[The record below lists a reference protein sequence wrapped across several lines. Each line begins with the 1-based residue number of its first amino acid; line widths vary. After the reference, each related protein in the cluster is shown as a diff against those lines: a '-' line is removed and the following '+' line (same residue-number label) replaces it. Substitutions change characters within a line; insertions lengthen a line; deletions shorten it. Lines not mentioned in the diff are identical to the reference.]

1 MLRLTTSTPGI
12 RWLHHCAPQ
21 EREASASLF
30 QVYHS
35 QRESLFQRAQSIFSK
50 YGKHVAWM
58 SQKRKSNQELDN
70 RQFRIILE
78 REQEQLFA
86 EALSEILRHEYRA
99 DLAENNICELK
110 RQIDSQAVEIG
121 HTRTGYE
128 QSRREQALLHEEL
141 TDRERA
147 LRETRVGSI
156 QKLEDFKRDQ
166 EFRLEKF
173 PIRKL
178 VENHFEDVESVR
190 SGQLFHVPSNQRY
203 FLFLVNQEDCWAAT
217 KICSQ
222 IYGIRMVFRET
233 FLQIHSV
240 SLDNLLRTVQSLELI
255 SQLRNIPVQTSIGQP
270 VMESGWWSR
279 PQPIL
284 SENGKKSKQ
293 FLIFQFQF
301 WFLKR
306 PSTGILTLF
315 QKECI

>member
-1 MLRLTTSTPGI
+1 
-12 RWLHHCAPQ
+12 
-21 EREASASLF
+21 
-30 QVYHS
+30 
-35 QRESLFQRAQSIFSK
+35 
-50 YGKHVAWM
+50 M

-70 RQFRIILE
+70 CQFRIILE

-86 EALSEILRHEYRA
+86 EAISEILRHEYRA

-121 HTRTGYE
+121 HTWTGYE

-166 EFRLEKF
+166 EFRLEKC

-240 SLDNLLRTVQSLELI
+240 SLDNLLRNAQSLELI
-255 SQLRNIPVQTSIGQP
+255 SLLRNIPVQTSTGQP

-284 SENGKKSKQ
+284 SQNGKKSKQ
-293 FLIFQFQF
+293 FLIFQF
-301 WFLKR
+301 
-306 PSTGILTLF
+306 
-315 QKECI
+315 